1 MEFNLF
7 RLSVSKLSNRC
18 TEIERLCCMTY
29 NQDPSFPPPPP
40 PPPSGQPMPAGQPNI
55 DAMQVIQMAWRHFA
69 RQMAPW
75 VLAMLTFLGI
85 MIVAIVILAAVAP
98 KTTKVAAGGS
108 SGYSMTE
115 VTTFTPS
122 GWVIAVLIY
131 AILIIVGCIFTV
143 NYYRNAVRVVQGES
157 ISVGDFYKVAGIG
170 KPLGMYIL
178 YNLVVTV
185 GLVLCIIPGIFA
197 AIVFVFVPVAAIM
210 NPQLGVGDIFRHSYE
225 ALKTNPVQII
235 LTGVLLYLISLVVS
249 ITIIGILFV
258 APLSYLAI
266 VILYCMAT
274 RRPFMAL

>member
-1 MEFNLF
+1 
-7 RLSVSKLSNRC
+7 
-18 TEIERLCCMTY
+18 MTY